1 MHFPFAGLDEY
12 IIMPDHIHVIII
24 INETQKNQK
33 SIYRNDDAVTSSFND
48 NDSLTGM
55 VDPLYTTDLQQPSTN
70 IGNRDINPNN
80 TGGTKN
86 MHFSSLSPSSGSLAT
101 IIRSYKS
108 AVTIRARCIEP
119 CFAWQS
125 KFYDHILR
133 TNAALYRIRTYIKN
147 NPSK

>member
-1 MHFPFAGLDEY
+1 
-12 IIMPDHIHVIII
+12 MPDHIHLIII
-24 INETQKNQK
+24 INETKKNQK
-33 SIYRNDDAVTSSFND
+33 SINRNDDAVTSSFND

-55 VDPLYTTDLQQPSTN
+55 VDPLYTTDPFYTTDLQQPSTN

-86 MHFSSLSPSSGSLAT
+86 MHFSSISPSSGSLAT

-108 AVTIRARCIEP
+108 AVTFRARCIEP
-119 CFAWQS
+119 GFAWQS

-133 TNAALYRIRTYIKN
+133 TNAALARIRTYIKN
-147 NPSK
+147 NPSRWGK